1 MPMNFIFG
9 NYNKISGTTHVK
21 AIKSHDV
28 PNWLLYGNNLGYLL
42 WLSKELS
49 ITKFRYP
56 FLTTHFRIQTCN

>member
-28 PNWLLYGNNLGYLL
+28 QNW
-42 WLSKELS
+42 
-49 ITKFRYP
+49 
-56 FLTTHFRIQTCN
+56 H